1 MISPATRST
10 ILARA
15 GRMACAGLL
24 CALCLAPAWAA
35 DSDSGGFI
43 VRTAYTE
50 LLDGVYFLNADMDLG
65 LSRDA
70 IDALESGVPLT
81 VEVQIEV
88 IRHRSYIWDSTVA
101 TLTQRY
107 QISFHALSRR
117 YLVRN
122 LNSGREESYE
132 SYRGAITA
140 LGHINDLPVID
151 ASLLEKGE
159 RYDIRMR
166 AVLDIKDF
174 PAPLQLIA
182 SLWSDWRLSSAWYR
196 WVLQS

>member
-1 MISPATRST
+1 VI
-10 ILARA
+10 
-15 GRMACAGLL
+15 
-24 CALCLAPAWAA
+24 
-35 DSDSGGFI
+35 
-43 VRTAYTE
+43 RTAYTE

-65 LSRDA
+65 LSQDA

-88 IRHRSYIWDSTVA
+88 IRHRSYLWNSTVA
-101 TLTQRY
+101 SLTQRY
-107 QISFHALSRR
+107 QISYHALSRR
-117 YLVRN
+117 YLVHN
-122 LNSGREESYE
+122 LNSGREESYV

-140 LGHINDLPVID
+140 LGHVNDLPVID
-151 ASLLEKGE
+151 ASLLAKGE

-182 SLWSDWRLSSAWYR
+182 SLWSDWRLSSAWYT

>member
-1 MISPATRST
+1 MISPAVRST
-10 ILARA
+10 ILSRA

-24 CALCLAPAWAA
+24 CVLCLTPGWAA
-35 DSDSGGFI
+35 DTDAGGFAI
-43 VRTAYTE
+43 RTAYTE

-65 LSRDA
+65 LSQDA

-88 IRHRSYIWDSTVA
+88 IRHRSYLWNSTVA
-101 TLTQRY
+101 SLTQRY

-151 ASLLEKGE
+151 ISLLEKGE